1 MDKLKN
7 NLVPRFSTGK
17 RERWERGWLE
27 KVVKAVELYDFYSND
42 LPSISFNNFFNTIKK
57 VHQYETELAS
67 KKSYYF
73 T

>member
-27 KVVKAVELYDFYSND
+27 KTVKAVELYDFYSDD
-42 LPSISFNNFFNTIKK
+42 LPSTSFNNFLNTIKN
-57 VHQYETELAS
+57 VYQYETELAS
-67 KKSYYF
+67 KRSYYF